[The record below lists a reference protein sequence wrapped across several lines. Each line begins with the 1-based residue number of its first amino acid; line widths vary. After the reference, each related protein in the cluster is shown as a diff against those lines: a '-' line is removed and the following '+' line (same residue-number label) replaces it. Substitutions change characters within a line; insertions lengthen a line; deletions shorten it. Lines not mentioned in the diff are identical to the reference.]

1 MQIQPFVVV
10 SGLPASGKTTIAAAL
25 AQYLGLCHFD
35 KDTFLEALFE
45 ISELSSAE
53 MRSSFSRQADF
64 QFQRAAS
71 LEKAAVLS
79 SWWRHP
85 LSHLES
91 GTPIDWL
98 WTSERTIVEVH
109 CNCSLDVAANRFLI
123 RQRHPGHLD
132 ERWSKQSLLPMFEQQ
147 SLFSP
152 LFPLQAIIVNSEG
165 HIDVQKLAQAV
176 LAKASEIQMPNPPPA
191 ITTI

>member
-25 AQYLGLCHFD
+25 AQCLGFCHLD

-45 ISELSSAE
+45 TSERSSAE
-53 MRSSFSRQADF
+53 RRGSLSRQADS
-64 QFQRAAS
+64 QFQKAAS

-85 LSHLES
+85 LSQLTS
-91 GTPIDWL
+91 GTPTDWL

-109 CNCSLDVAANRFLI
+109 CNCSPDVAANRFLI
-123 RQRHPGHLD
+123 RQRHPSHHD
-132 ERWSKQSLLPMFEQQ
+132 EGWSKQSLLPMLEQQ
-147 SLFSP
+147 SLLGP
-152 LFPLQAIIVNSEG
+152 LFPLQAVIVNSED
-165 HIDVQKLAQAV
+165 HIDIRK
-176 LAKASEIQMPNPPPA
+176 LAKAVLTKAAEIRISNSTA
-191 ITTI
+191 TRTI